1 MAIPPILEAIQG
13 KRLVR
18 DHHGNLVEIGEWSR
32 DMARALAESEGVSL
46 TDEHFAVLDF
56 LRDYAISHGAIG
68 QDAQHI
74 LRALEARFAD
84 KGGRRWLYLLFPG
97 GPVRQGMKLAGLPEA
112 PHAADPSFGSVS

>member
-1 MAIPPILEAIQG
+1 MAIPILEAIQG
-13 KRLVR
+13 KQLVR
-18 DHHGNLVEIGEWSR
+18 DHRGNLVEIGEWSR
-32 DMARALAESEGVSL
+32 DMARSLAEREGLSL

-68 QDAQHI
+68 RDAQHI
-74 LRALEARFAD
+74 LRALEERFAEQ
-84 KGGRRWLYLLFPG
+84 GGRRWLYLLFPG

>member
-1 MAIPPILEAIQG
+1 MAIPILEAIQG
-13 KRLVR
+13 KQLVR

-32 DMARALAESEGVSL
+32 DMARELAAQEGLSL
-46 TDEHFAVLDF
+46 GDEHFEVLDF
-56 LRDYAISHGAIG
+56 LREHAIAHGGIG
-68 QDAQHI
+68 EDAQRI
-74 LRALEARFAD
+74 LRALEERFVA